1 MIRRKLVNF
10 ATRKNNHVKNNI
22 IMNILKDYE
31 LLQIVGGG
39 YWWLTP
45 MGEWIYIENDEEPD
59 GDTTIT

>member
-1 MIRRKLVNF
+1 
-10 ATRKNNHVKNNI
+10 
-22 IMNILKDYE
+22 MNILKDYE